1 MVDLGI
7 SKLAI
12 VGCVAVLVIGPEKLP
27 GVARTA
33 GTLLGRLQ
41 RYVNGLKA
49 EISQVAELDE
59 LRRMRQE
66 MQQATSSFE
75 RNLHSMAAEVRHDLG
90 VAKMFN
96 SYGDVQDIQDVQDV
110 QERTSWAHTPPAAPG
125 SQLHTRTNWRTR
137 RAATPQWYKAR
148 QRVRTSAL
156 SGAARVARYRPKK
169 PLS

>member
-1 MVDLGI
+1 MFDLGI

-12 VGCVAVLVIGPEKLP
+12 VGFVAVLVIGPEKLP

-66 MQQATSSFE
+66 MQQATSSF
-75 RNLHSMAAEVRHDLG
+75 
-90 VAKMFN
+90 
-96 SYGDVQDIQDVQDV
+96 
-110 QERTSWAHTPPAAPG
+110 
-125 SQLHTRTNWRTR
+125 
-137 RAATPQWYKAR
+137 
-148 QRVRTSAL
+148 
-156 SGAARVARYRPKK
+156 
-169 PLS
+169 

>member
-1 MVDLGI
+1 MIDLGI
-7 SKLAI
+7 SKLTLI
-12 VGCVAVLVIGPEKLP
+12 GIVAVLVVGPDKLP

-49 EISQVAELDE
+49 EINQVTELDE
-59 LRRMRQE
+59 LRRMKQD
-66 MQQATSSFE
+66 MQRAASNFE
-75 RNLHSMAAEVRHDLG
+75 RDLHSMAAEVRHDLG
-90 VAKMFN
+90 VAKTFN
-96 SYGDVQDIQDVQDV
+96 GCNDVEDVEDCSTWVHSSSAIETNRQ
-110 QERTSWAHTPPAAPG
+110 P
-125 SQLHTRTNWRTR
+125 TRTNWRIK

-148 QRVRTSAL
+148 HRVRTSAL

>member
-1 MVDLGI
+1 MFDLGI

-12 VGCVAVLVIGPEKLP
+12 VGFVAVLVIGPEKLP

-96 SYGDVQDIQDVQDV
+96 SHLLHQVANCTRARIG
-110 QERTSWAHTPPAAPG
+110 APG
-125 SQLHTRTNWRTR
+125 ALPLRSGTKHVSACAPAHYRALHGWRGTALKNRYPSQPY
-137 RAATPQWYKAR
+137 AKP
-148 QRVRTSAL
+148 
-156 SGAARVARYRPKK
+156 RPYGC
-169 PLS
+169 PLLV